1 MIVFPR
7 AHWQYIF
14 FCLSL
19 LRGFEGAACN
29 YFFGTT
35 HIISDEMSSIP
46 ELYELVNAL
55 YQLGQELPHYL
66 LVLSELAEPNLGQDL
81 RTPIL
86 GKLFEEV
93 PRLLANITPLEFHK
107 LIANV
112 PQDAVTLRMLV
123 NIYKIATI
131 FHQLSCLQI
140 LQLTNNVIPP
150 GPVAMQVEILLI
162 AQEHM
167 SQWSNETPGYLHDE
181 LAKTSL
187 ELERKRL
194 LELEPKLPWELLQ
207 FFMEII
213 KLPKHESLDFFK
225 WFVQLDK
232 ERVQSLVH
240 ILHFEPI
247 IILEYKRRL
256 TLPSTITATS
266 TTVTTPPPSTQL
278 VPSEPFSPPQHDFQ
292 MDNIE
297 AMMFDPLVGILEIL
311 FFFFLCYLCIH
322 YYFYFFY
329 FV

>member
-1 MIVFPR
+1 
-7 AHWQYIF
+7 
-14 FCLSL
+14 
-19 LRGFEGAACN
+19 
-29 YFFGTT
+29 
-35 HIISDEMSSIP
+35 MSSIH

-66 LVLSELAEPNLGQDL
+66 LVLSELAEPNLSQDL

-93 PRLLANITPLEFHK
+93 PRLLGNITPLEFHK

-123 NIYKIATI
+123 NIYNIATI
-131 FHQLSCLQI
+131 FQQLSCHQI

-150 GPVAMQVEILLI
+150 GPLAMQVEILLI
-162 AQEHM
+162 AQEHIRH
-167 SQWSNETPGYLHDE
+167 WSPEKPGYLCDE

-207 FFMEII
+207 FFMEIL
-213 KLPKHESLDFFK
+213 KLPKPEALDFFK
-225 WFVQLDK
+225 WFIQLDK
-232 ERVQSLVH
+232 DRIHSMVQ

-256 TLPSTITATS
+256 TLPSTIIPTS
-266 TTVTTPPPSTQL
+266 TAPPPT
-278 VPSEPFSPPQHDFQ
+278 ETFSPPQTQVDFPLGI
-292 MDNIE
+292 DNIE
-297 AMMFDPLVGILEIL
+297 SMMFDPLVGIPGNIV
-311 FFFFLCYLCIH
+311 F
-322 YYFYFFY
+322 
-329 FV
+329 